1 MQGRTSHFSLDGAN
15 TSKTNCCLPWLSCVS
30 HSHARVRRW
39 PLQPSSCSGH
49 RPLRCLGCP
58 LFLMPYFETTDK
70 SNFLPSKHIQ
80 NLRLIAGYHLVSP
93 LPRSVMA
100 RVFTSPFS
108 SEPSQD
114 FHLTQD
120 KAQVLTIPHGPHY
133 LPPVLHTS
141 CAACGR
147 AASPGRSWNVLVCL
161 HLPPRCL
168 LHHPPYPMI
177 PPVTFRILL
186 NVTCLARPS
195 LSTLVEKNCT
205 PFPYT
210 CCPSSLPYFSLFDMS
225 LKLKL
230 LFLFIVC
237 FSAPEGKAQ
246 EGKVLLFFL
255 FSHFDIPNI

>member
-1 MQGRTSHFSLDGAN
+1 
-15 TSKTNCCLPWLSCVS
+15 
-30 HSHARVRRW
+30 
-39 PLQPSSCSGH
+39 
-49 RPLRCLGCP
+49 
-58 LFLMPYFETTDK
+58 MPYFETTDK

-168 LHHPPYPMI
+168 LHHPPYPMT

-230 LFLFIVC
+230 FFCLLSVSLLLKVRPRRARFYYFFSFLTLISPTFRT
-237 FSAPEGKAQ
+237 APC
-246 EGKVLLFFL
+246 
-255 FSHFDIPNI
+255 IY